1 MKIIKILNNNA
12 AVCQTEDHQEIICFG
27 KGIAF
32 QRKVGE
38 TIEEALI
45 DKKFLP
51 DNADFVGKYQQII
64 SAIPD
69 DYVTL
74 ADKIID
80 NIKVKLGKRLNDNL
94 YISLTDHIFAAVQ
107 RYQEGVSLT
116 NTMLW
121 DIKRFYPTE
130 FKLGQ
135 ESLALIVDELAI
147 RLPEDEAGFIAFHIV
162 NAELD
167 EEVENTYQ
175 ITKVMTEVLNIVK
188 YHFNVTLDE
197 DSVYYYRFVTHL
209 KFLAQRLLNGSTHQD
224 GGEDPLF
231 QTIKTAYPASFDCS
245 MKVNDFLNKKYHLN
259 LSEEEL
265 SYLTI
270 HLDRLIYKTK

>member
-32 QRKVGE
+32 QRKAGE
-38 TIEEALI
+38 TIETGLI

-51 DNADFVGKYQQII
+51 DNADFVSKYQQIV
-64 SAIPD
+64 SVIPD
-69 DYVTL
+69 DYVKL
-74 ADKIID
+74 ADQVID
-80 NIKVKLGKRLNDNL
+80 NIKQKLGKSLNDNI
-94 YISLTDHIFAAVQ
+94 YISLTDHIFAAVK
-107 RYQEGVSLT
+107 RYEEGVSLT

-121 DIKRFYPTE
+121 DIKRFYPAE

-135 ESLALIVDELAI
+135 ESIEMIGKVLGVS
-147 RLPEDEAGFIAFHIV
+147 LPEDEAGFIAFHIV
-162 NAELD
+162 NSELD
-167 EEVENTYQ
+167 EQVENTYQ
-175 ITKVMTEVLNIVK
+175 ITRVMTEVLHIVT

-197 DSVYYYRFVTHL
+197 ESVYYYRFITHM
-209 KFLAQRLLNGSTHQD
+209 KFLAQRLLNGSSYQE

-231 QTIKTAYPASFDCS
+231 QTIKTTYPVSFDCAN
-245 MKVNDFLNKKYHLN
+245 KVNDFLNKKYHLN